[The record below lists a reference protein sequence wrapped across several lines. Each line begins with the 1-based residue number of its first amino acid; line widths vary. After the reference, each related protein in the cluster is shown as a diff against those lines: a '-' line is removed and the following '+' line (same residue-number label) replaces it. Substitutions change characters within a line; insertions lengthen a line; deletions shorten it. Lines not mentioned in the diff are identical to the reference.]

1 MTSQEPV
8 SARLGACAR
17 EKFDISQKLLH
28 KPRPP
33 PNIPQKTAHPPPHP
47 PPQYETR
54 Q

>member
-28 KPRPP
+28 KPHPP
-33 PNIPQKTAHPPPHP
+33 PNIPQKTAPP